1 MSRFAGLGVATL
13 VALVVVGVASAG
25 EPPAG
30 AGSAPAQS
38 ADSPPASASAAPAAG
53 TEAGRKYFT
62 DTLLVDQD
70 GREVRFYSDLVAG
83 KTVVIHSMFTECT
96 GSCPVMARKYQ
107 AIDEHLGDRIGRD
120 VELIAITVDPATDT
134 PARLKEH
141 AAKFGAGPGW
151 HLLTGRPE
159 NVELVLGR
167 LGQWVEER
175 DAHATIFLV
184 GNDRTGLWKK
194 AFGLAKTEEL
204 IAIVDSVVDDAGAP

>member
-1 MSRFAGLGVATL
+1 MRRVIGLALAGVA
-13 VALVVVGVASAG
+13 VVCLA
-25 EPPAG
+25 AG
-30 AGSAPAQS
+30 AV
-38 ADSPPASASAAPAAG
+38 AAPAGGEGGQAAAAG
-53 TEAGRKYFT
+53 SDAARQYFT
-62 DTLLVDQD
+62 DTVLVDQD

-107 AIDEHLGDRIGRD
+107 AIQEHLGDRIGRD
-120 VELIAITVDPATDT
+120 VQLIAITVDPETDT

-141 AAKFGAGPGW
+141 GAKFGAGPGW

-167 LGQWVEER
+167 LGQWVDDR
-175 DAHATIFLV
+175 DAHETIFLV

-204 IAIVDSVVDDAGAP
+204 IAIVDSVVDDPGAGS

>member
-1 MSRFAGLGVATL
+1 MNRFVGLGLAAVLAWGLT
-13 VALVVVGVASAG
+13 AGGAAAAAGAEASAQ
-25 EPPAG
+25 G
-30 AGSAPAQS
+30 AQ
-38 ADSPPASASAAPAAG
+38 AAG
-53 TEAGRKYFT
+53 TEAARKYFT

-107 AIDEHLGDRIGRD
+107 AIQEHLGDRIGRD
-120 VELIAITVDPATDT
+120 VQLIAITVDPETDT

-194 AFGLAKTEEL
+194 AFGLAQTEEL

>member
-1 MSRFAGLGVATL
+1 MRRVIGLALAG
-13 VALVVVGVASAG
+13 VVVVCLA
-25 EPPAG
+25 AG
-30 AGSAPAQS
+30 AV
-38 ADSPPASASAAPAAG
+38 AAPAGGEGGQAAAAG
-53 TEAGRKYFT
+53 SDAARRYFT
-62 DTLLVDQD
+62 DTVLVDPD

-96 GSCPVMARKYQ
+96 GSCPVMAQKYQ
-107 AIDEHLGDRIGRD
+107 AIQRHLGDRIGRD
-120 VELIAITVDPATDT
+120 VELIAITVDPETDT

-141 AAKFGAGPGW
+141 GAKFGAGPGW

-167 LGQWVEER
+167 LGQWVEDR
-175 DAHATIFLV
+175 DAHETIFLV

-204 IAIVDSVVDDAGAP
+204 IAVVDSVVDDPGAGT